1 LSRIDARQAVGSE
14 GGRIGYLDCFS
25 GIAGDMLL
33 GAIIDAGLDPDC
45 LRAGL
50 APLGLSGY
58 SLEVHS
64 VTRAGVGGTRVEVA
78 SEGPQ
83 PARRLSD
90 IVALLEA
97 SGLAPA
103 IRRQA
108 HMVFSAL
115 AAAEARVHRCAV
127 GDVHFHEVGALDAI
141 VEVVGAAVGLAALGI
156 EHLYCS
162 PLPVARGRIRSAH
175 GDLPLP
181 APATLELLR
190 GFPLR
195 PGQADAELVTPTG
208 AAILAVWATPAADW
222 PAMVLEAVGYGAGGR
237 DLASPNLI
245 RLAVGRPEFGD
256 RSALPGSSW
265 LLDGAVLTEANLDD
279 VTPQEVAYLLETLLD
294 GGALDAWA
302 TPIVMKKGRPGVKL
316 SALTMGFQAGTAAAT
331 FFREGITPGLRQFPV
346 HRFRVPVEEVRVP
359 VGDGEVRVKRIR
371 GEGGFL
377 RVWPE
382 YEDCREIARKTGMPL
397 ARVLA
402 AARRTASEPSPAVPA
417 ASPPIPTVL
426 PEA

>member
-1 LSRIDARQAVGSE
+1 MRQTGGEPGVGAE

-33 GAIIDAGLDPDC
+33 GAIIDAGLDPES

-50 APLGLSGY
+50 APLRLSGY
-58 SLEVHS
+58 SLEVKS
-64 VTRAGVGGTRVEVA
+64 VTRAGMGGTRVEVA
-78 SEGPQ
+78 VGGPQ
-83 PARRLSD
+83 PARRLAD
-90 IVALLEA
+90 ILAILDGG
-97 SGLAPA
+97 GLAPA
-103 IRRQA
+103 ARRQA
-108 HMVFSAL
+108 RAVFSAL
-115 AAAEARVHRCAV
+115 AEAEARVHRCTV
-127 GDVHFHEVGALDAI
+127 EDVHFHEVGAVDAI
-141 VEVVGAAVGLAALGI
+141 VDVVGAAVGLAALGI

-162 PLPVARGRIRSAH
+162 PLPIAGGRAGSAH

-195 PGQADAELVTPTG
+195 PGRADVELVTPTG
-208 AAILAVWATPAADW
+208 AAILAAWATPAADW
-222 PAMVLEAVGYGAGGR
+222 PAMVLEAVGYGAGAR
-237 DLASPNLI
+237 DLTAPNLL
-245 RLAVGRPEFGD
+245 RLAVGRPELGTRNASPD
-256 RSALPGSSW
+256 SSW
-265 LLDGAVLTEANLDD
+265 LLDGVVLTEANLDD

-294 GGALDAWA
+294 GGAMDAWA

-316 SALTMGFQAGTAAAT
+316 TALTMGSQAGAAAAT

-346 HRFRVPVEEVRVP
+346 QRFRVPVEEVRVL
-359 VGDGEVRVKRIR
+359 VGAGEVRVKRIR
-371 GEGGFL
+371 GEGRFL

-402 AARRTASEPSPAVPA
+402 AARQAASEPSPTA
-417 ASPPIPTVL
+417 
-426 PEA
+426 